1 MESSNS
7 GIDLDP
13 IVLRHLQ
20 TKKVEERIEDL
31 NNQIWIGDDSI
42 GYRLVT
48 VIDEGL
54 SDLLVGFRDEQGFFE
69 KVSRTIS
76 GKFHIS

>member
-1 MESSNS
+1 M
-7 GIDLDP
+7 
-13 IVLRHLQ
+13 Q

-31 NNQIWIGDDSI
+31 NNQIWIEDDLY
-42 GYRLVT
+42 GYRMVT

-69 KVSRTIS
+69 KVGVSGIS
-76 GKFHIS
+76 IFLEMF